1 MSNTSGMDE
10 IRAYLQSGDWR
21 PGFDGARLAL
31 GEKLARKRL
40 VRDLA
45 GTRLE
50 SGDLEIVG
58 RVADGDGAF
67 DEAVVGIW
75 KEGDRWF
82 LEGSCSCEFAT
93 NCEHVA
99 ACLVWLAKSDRL
111 VAAFDGA
118 EESGESGVDVWLDSV
133 VREPAV
139 PKESADCLVYVL
151 VPQATGV
158 ELRLLRGQELKAGG
172 LGRTLST
179 LKQGEAGDLARDEDA
194 LILEELAVRESRGD
208 HIWPI
213 EGMGWELILKRLS
226 LTSRLLSGEDSHDP
240 MRVAEARNGSL
251 GWKLDEGEHVPVVV
265 TEPSSDYGFVAGGVW
280 FVDEARRELGRVV
293 IDDHRDRVKAW
304 IRGPR
309 LNPEQWE
316 KLQTSAKARGV
327 AVPGLADAQASV
339 SESARL
345 RIRVELGSGYQ
356 PAVFAR
362 AEVLYGNDAFPLTA
376 AENRRSR
383 RVEDEN
389 GAPRVIERDANL
401 ETRGLRELQAL
412 GLELGVDRA
421 DPIWKPTVGEG
432 VRDADAFAHRYWQR
446 FRFEL
451 GKLLEDRGWSVR
463 YAPGVGH
470 EPIVFRAEAWKAEI
484 VEEGKGWFHLS
495 AGFEID
501 GQKFELQPL
510 LAALL
515 DGDFMGLTE
524 GLPDGQE
531 FLFFLPDGEAVV
543 LPVGRFRRLVRRLE
557 GLMEFRWK
565 PGQALKVH
573 KTELAAVI
581 DDSMEIEL
589 PAEAEEFTR
598 RVSDLTNLKV
608 PEIPC
613 PDGLVAKL
621 RDYQLEG
628 YRWMQ
633 YLAGQGLNGI
643 LADDM
648 GLGKTLQTLTH
659 LLKEKESGRSEGMP
673 NLIVAPTSV
682 VVNWQREAAKFT
694 PGLSVLILQGSDRFS
709 LFAEISKFDL
719 VLTSFALLTRDTEV
733 LVNETFHT
741 LVLDEAQHIKNRA
754 AQVSEA
760 ARALDSRHR
769 LCLSG
774 TPVENHLG
782 ELWALMDF
790 LNPGLL
796 GAQNVFNSYF
806 RNPIEREQD
815 EARQAELNSKVG
827 ALILRRNKKQVAK
840 ELPPKT
846 VVVHPIELSEGQ
858 KELYETVRATMDKRV
873 RQVIASRGG
882 GEAQIVFLDALL
894 KLRQICCHPLLL
906 DAENAQESA
915 KFEYFK
921 DMLATLL
928 EEGHRTLVFS
938 QFTSMLAQMEA
949 HLKAEEIP
957 YLILTG
963 ETKDRQLLVEQ
974 FQGGEGMVFLIS
986 LKAGGTGLTLTGA
999 DTVIHYD
1006 PWWNPAAENQA
1017 TDRAYRIGQ
1026 NKAVMVH
1033 KLICE
1038 GTVEQRIQQ
1047 MQAKKGELADGILAG
1062 SRGAIDEELM
1072 SEMLAVTKSWC

>member
-1 MSNTSGMDE
+1 MDE

-21 PGFDGARLAL
+21 TSFDSARLAL
-31 GEKLARKRL
+31 GEKLVRKRL

-45 GTRLE
+45 GTRLD
-50 SGDLEIVG
+50 SGDMEIVG

-75 KEGDRWF
+75 KDGDAWF

-111 VAAFDGA
+111 AAAFDGP
-118 EESGESGVDVWLDSV
+118 EESGECGVDAWLVSV
-133 VREPAV
+133 VREQVVA
-139 PKESADCLVYVL
+139 KESADCLVYVL
-151 VPQATGV
+151 IPQSAGL
-158 ELRLLRGQELKAGG
+158 ELRVLRGQELKAGG
-172 LGRTLST
+172 LGRTLT
-179 LKQGEAGDLARDEDA
+179 NLKPQEADDLAREDDA
-194 LILEELAVRESRGD
+194 LILEELAIRNSRGD
-208 HIWPI
+208 YIWVV

-226 LTSRLLSGEDSHDP
+226 LTGRLLSGDDSRDA
-240 MRVAEARNGSL
+240 MRVAEARNGNL
-251 GWKLDEGEHVPVVV
+251 GWKLENGEHVPVVV
-265 TEPSSDYGFVAGGVW
+265 TEPPSDYGFVAGGVW

-309 LNPEQWE
+309 LDSEQWE
-316 KLQTSAKARGV
+316 KLQGLAKSRGI
-327 AVPGLADAQASV
+327 AVPGVTDAKASA
-339 SESARL
+339 SERARL
-345 RIRVELGSGYQ
+345 RIRVEAGTGYQ
-356 PAVFAR
+356 PTIFAR
-362 AEVLYGNDAFPLTA
+362 VEVIYGEDGFPLTA

-383 RVEDEN
+383 RLEDEN
-389 GAPRVIERDANL
+389 GAPREIKRDAGL
-401 ETRGLRELQAL
+401 ENRGLRELQAL
-412 GLELGVDRA
+412 GLEPGVDKP
-421 DPIWKPTVGEG
+421 DPIWTPVVGEG
-432 VRDADAFAHRYWQR
+432 VRDTEAFAHRYWQR

-451 GKLLEDRGWSVR
+451 GKLLEERGWSVR

-524 GLPDGQE
+524 GLPAGQE

-565 PGQALKVH
+565 PGQALKIH
-573 KTELAAVI
+573 KTELAAVM
-581 DDSMEIEL
+581 DDSMDVEL
-589 PAEAEEFTR
+589 PDRADEFAQS
-598 RVSDLTNLKV
+598 VADLTDLRL
-608 PEIPC
+608 PMIPC
-613 PDGLVAKL
+613 PLGLKASL
-621 RDYQLEG
+621 RDYQIEG

-659 LLKEKESGRSEGMP
+659 LLQEKESGRSEGMP

-694 PGLSVLILQGSDRFS
+694 PGLSVLILQGSDRFDS
-709 LFAEISKFDL
+709 FAEISKFDL
-719 VLTSFALLTRDTEV
+719 VLTSYALLSRDIEV
-733 LVNETFHT
+733 FAKESFHT
-741 LVLDEAQHIKNRA
+741 VVLDEAQYIKNRG

-760 ARALDSRHR
+760 VRALDSRHR

-790 LNPGLL
+790 LNPSLL
-796 GAQNVFNSYF
+796 GAQDVFNSYF
-806 RNPIEREQD
+806 RNPIEKEQN

-840 ELPPKT
+840 ELPSKT
-846 VVVHPIELSEGQ
+846 VVVHPIALSEGQ

-873 RQVIASRGG
+873 RQAVAARGG
-882 GEAQIVFLDALL
+882 GQAQIVFLDALL

-906 DAENAQESA
+906 DAENTQESA

-921 DMLATLL
+921 EMLATLL

-938 QFTSMLAQMEA
+938 QFTSMLALMET
-949 HLKAEEIP
+949 HLLAEEIP

-963 ETKDRQLLVEQ
+963 ETKDRQLLVER

-1072 SEMLAVTKSWC
+1072 SEMLAG